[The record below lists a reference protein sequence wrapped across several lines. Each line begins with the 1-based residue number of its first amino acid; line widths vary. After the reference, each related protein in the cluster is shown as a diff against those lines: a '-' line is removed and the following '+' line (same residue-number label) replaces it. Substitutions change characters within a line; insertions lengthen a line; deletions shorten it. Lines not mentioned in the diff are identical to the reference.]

1 MKTTHFLFNVARHAL
16 VVIACAA
23 SACVIA
29 AETWPTRPVR
39 IVVPFAP
46 GGGLDILA
54 RLLGQKFGESLKQ
67 TIVIDN
73 RTGAG
78 GNIGA
83 EIVAK
88 AAADGHTLL
97 LTSTSLAVNAT
108 LYPKLA
114 YDARRDF
121 AAVSL
126 IASVPLV
133 LVANASGPRSL
144 KDLVAAI
151 KAKPD
156 AYTYA
161 SNGAGTTSHLSGE
174 LLGLLTGSKMT
185 HVPYKGGVPAMISVA
200 AGETQIAFTTIPSAL
215 PFIKGGKVSALA
227 VSTRRP
233 SAVLSGVPTVA
244 SVVPGFDTDNWY
256 GLFAPSATPATIVQR
271 LNAETIQ
278 ALKSQELRDV
288 LVREGSEPIGSTPQQ
303 FATYFAGEIAK
314 YAKVVKTSG
323 AIAN

>member
-1 MKTTHFLFNVARHAL
+1 MLRLLFAL
-16 VVIACAA
+16 LTVCAA
-23 SACVIA
+23 CTCA
-29 AETWPTRPVR
+29 AADAYPTRPVR
-39 IVVPFAP
+39 VVVPFAP

-54 RLLGQKFGESLKQ
+54 RLLGLKLGDALKQ

-88 AAADGHTLL
+88 AAPDGHTLL

-108 LYPKLA
+108 LYPKLG

-121 AAVSL
+121 APVSL
-126 IASVPLV
+126 LASVPLV
-133 LVANASGPRSL
+133 LVANGSVPRTL
-144 KDLVAAI
+144 KDIVGSI

-156 AYTYA
+156 AYAYA

-174 LLGLLTGSKMT
+174 LLGLLVGAKMT

-200 AGETQIAFTTIPSAL
+200 AGDTQIAFTTIPSAL
-215 PFIKGGKVSALA
+215 PFIKSGKVNAIA
-227 VSTRRP
+227 VSTKRP
-233 SAVLSGVPTVA
+233 SAVLAGVPTVA

-256 GLFAPSATPATIVQR
+256 GLFAPAATPVGIVQR
-271 LNAETIQ
+271 VNAEVLQ
-278 ALKSQELRDV
+278 ALKAQDVRDV

-303 FATYFAGEIAK
+303 FGTYFAGELAK
-314 YAKVVKTSG
+314 YAKVVKASG
-323 AIAN
+323 ATAN

>member
-1 MKTTHFLFNVARHAL
+1 MKTSKRLSNLALGAIVAIGCASSAL
-16 VVIACAA
+16 G
-23 SACVIA
+23 
-29 AETWPTRPVR
+29 AETWPSRPVR

-83 EIVAK
+83 EIVAR
-88 AAADGHTLL
+88 AAPDGHTLL
-97 LTSTSLAVNAT
+97 LTSTSLAVNAS
-108 LYPKLA
+108 LYPKLG

-121 AAVSL
+121 APVSL

-133 LVANASGPRSL
+133 LVVNASGPRAL
-144 KDLVAAI
+144 KELVTAI

-156 AYTYA
+156 AFTYA

-174 LLGLLTGSKMT
+174 LLGLLIGAKMT

-200 AGETQIAFTTIPSAL
+200 TGETRMAFTTIPSAL
-215 PFIKGGKVSALA
+215 PFIKGGKVTAVA
-227 VSTRRP
+227 VSTQRP
-233 SAVLSGVPTVA
+233 SAVLAGVPTVA

-256 GLFAPSATPATIVQR
+256 GLFTPAATPAPIVQR
-271 LNAETIQ
+271 LGAEVTQ
-278 ALKSQELRDV
+278 ALKAPDVRDV

-303 FATYFAGEIAK
+303 FSSYFAGEIAK
-314 YAKVVKTSG
+314 YAKVVKASG
-323 AIAN
+323 ATAN